1 VVEFLKDW
9 ITNIIIAIVF
19 GAFVDMLIPDSSMKK
34 YVKLTLGLLIMA
46 VILHP
51 VLKLINNDFSISN
64 ISFQVQNKLDN
75 IYLKN
80 RVEYLNIQ
88 QSDQITKV
96 YKENLERQM
105 EQQINGEVKGAGA
118 EVSVDVVEDAD
129 SKDYGKLK
137 KINVTIKKN
146 ANEVAKVEKVKIGET
161 EKSENG
167 GEASNMDYSQIKRTL
182 SSIYGI
188 GVDSIEINTSG

>member
-1 VVEFLKDW
+1 MIGFLKEW

-19 GAFVDMLIPDSSMKK
+19 GAFVDIVIPDSSMKK

-80 RVEYLNIQ
+80 RVEYLDIQ

-105 EQQINGEVKGAGA
+105 EQQINEEIKGMGA
-118 EVSVDVVEDAD
+118 EVSVDVVEDAA

-137 KINVTIKKN
+137 KINVMIKKN
-146 ANEVAKVEKVKIGET
+146 ANEVAKVEKVKIGKTENSET
-161 EKSENG
+161 GDETSD
-167 GEASNMDYSQIKRTL
+167 MDYSQIKRTL

-188 GVDSIEINTSG
+188 GMDSIEINTSS